1 MPCFFISADAKLIL
15 VSRGVVAKTNLTH
28 HYAGI
33 RCGLINQRGVITAV
47 LTDSNIGVFSV
58 PLVDGGIVS
67 ETILSQFN
75 STVIRTLAYIG
86 AVTIT
91 ALGNGRFRFTGIA
104 LQSKRSVSG
113 TVLINAQR
121 GIRAG
126 TIAAAVMITAAAP
139 LWNDASQST
148 ARNYD
153 CCECCHF

>member
-47 LTDSNIGVFSV
+47 LADSNIGVFSV
-58 PLVDGGIVS
+58 PLVDGGIIS

-121 GIRAG
+121 
-126 TIAAAVMITAAAP
+126 
-139 LWNDASQST
+139 
-148 ARNYD
+148 
-153 CCECCHF
+153 

>member
-1 MPCFFISADAKLIL
+1 M
-15 VSRGVVAKTNLTH
+15 
-28 HYAGI
+28 
-33 RCGLINQRGVITAV
+33 
-47 LTDSNIGVFSV
+47 TDSNIGVFSV

-86 AVTIT
+86 V
-91 ALGNGRFRFTGIA
+91 
-104 LQSKRSVSG
+104 
-113 TVLINAQR
+113 
-121 GIRAG
+121 
-126 TIAAAVMITAAAP
+126 ITAAAP